1 MDKIVGIG
9 NALVDVLVL
18 MDDDKMLEDL
28 HLPKG
33 SMQLIDKK
41 HYLKYEKERLGRSCI
56 GQPEGLLPIRYVH
69 LQNWKL
75 RQDSSEKWGEMSLVD
90 SSSRH

>member
-41 HYLKYEKERLGRSCI
+41 TLFEIRERTV
-56 GQPEGLLPIRYVH
+56 GQ
-69 LQNWKL
+69 KL
-75 RQDSSEKWGEMSLVD
+75 HRAT
-90 SSSRH
+90 

>member
-18 MDDDKMLEDL
+18 MDDDKMLENL

-41 HYLKYEKERLGRSCI
+41 NI
-56 GQPEGLLPIRYVH
+56 I
-69 LQNWKL
+69 
-75 RQDSSEKWGEMSLVD
+75 
-90 SSSRH
+90 

>member
-28 HLPKG
+28 YLPKG

-41 HYLKYEKERLGRSCI
+41 HY
-56 GQPEGLLPIRYVH
+56 
-69 LQNWKL
+69 
-75 RQDSSEKWGEMSLVD
+75 
-90 SSSRH
+90 

>member
-28 HLPKG
+28 HLPK
-33 SMQLIDKK
+33 
-41 HYLKYEKERLGRSCI
+41 EAC
-56 GQPEGLLPIRYVH
+56 
-69 LQNWKL
+69 N
-75 RQDSSEKWGEMSLVD
+75 
-90 SSSRH
+90 